1 MVTGTLAATS
11 SGQGRRQCPFAKH
24 GADMQPRATH
34 FDSFL
39 ARSDEPSFGRSKHR
53 MEDTKANALTLA
65 MSCMN
70 ASDDLGFFFLLQFQ
84 RA

>member
-1 MVTGTLAATS
+1 
-11 SGQGRRQCPFAKH
+11 
-24 GADMQPRATH
+24 
-34 FDSFL
+34 
-39 ARSDEPSFGRSKHR
+39 